1 MSDDR
6 GAIEGELAAH
16 CDHRDH
22 AAATTLALR
31 SYGSEILRFLI
42 AVTRNPSDADEA
54 FSHFCLLFWEH
65 LPGFR
70 RECSFRTWAYVL
82 ARTALAQLGVRRKRR
97 EREIPLSAAAAAV
110 AAQVR
115 SQTREYLRSAA
126 KHRLAGVI
134 AKLDEEER
142 MLLVLR
148 VQRRLSWVEV
158 TRIVAG
164 DEPLDDAALSRRSAA
179 LRKRFERL
187 KRVVREEVVGG
198 D

>member
-1 MSDDR
+1 
-6 GAIEGELAAH
+6 
-16 CDHRDH
+16 
-22 AAATTLALR
+22 
-31 SYGSEILRFLI
+31 
-42 AVTRNPSDADEA
+42 
-54 FSHFCLLFWEH
+54 
-65 LPGFR
+65 
-70 RECSFRTWAYVL
+70 
-82 ARTALAQLGVRRKRR
+82 
-97 EREIPLSAAAAAV
+97 
-110 AAQVR
+110 
-115 SQTREYLRSAA
+115 
-126 KHRLAGVI
+126 
-134 AKLDEEER
+134 